1 MAQEDDLRGLRK
13 VMDFIIKYP
22 FIIRNISFSLLH

>member
-22 FIIRNISFSLLH
+22 GRVISTVSRL